1 MSTSVHKEMT
11 RGSIS
16 EHEKVVNR
24 LIETFDILMDP
35 FSPDIKTRNM
45 KTGAVI
51 DEKIVS
57 GLLHSDGIGE
67 KCLSRFIDERI
78 KTVGA
83 NRVFFAPIQN
93 PKIDT
98 RLKNAK
104 KMSPAVNVMK
114 EEKQAFGLL
123 VGKFSS
129 AEEALAYPL
138 TSIPLS
144 LATPD
149 GNL

>member
-1 MSTSVHKEMT
+1 
-11 RGSIS
+11 
-16 EHEKVVNR
+16 
-24 LIETFDILMDP
+24 
-35 FSPDIKTRNM
+35 M
-45 KTGAVI
+45 KTGAVL

-78 KTVGA
+78 KTVAA
-83 NRVFFAPIQN
+83 NRVSFFAFIQN
-93 PKIDT
+93 MKIDT
-98 RLKNAK
+98 GLKNAK
-104 KMSPAVNVMK
+104 KMLHAVNVMK

-138 TSIPLS
+138 TSIPL
-144 LATPD
+144 
-149 GNL
+149 